1 MKLALILRANCIIVY
16 VVGAVR
22 MKKKIASLTS
32 EDYCMPSRFSANEVG
47 TSIITLSKD
56 Y

>member
-1 MKLALILRANCIIVY
+1 MKLAHILRANCIIVY

-22 MKKKIASLTS
+22 MKKIASLTS